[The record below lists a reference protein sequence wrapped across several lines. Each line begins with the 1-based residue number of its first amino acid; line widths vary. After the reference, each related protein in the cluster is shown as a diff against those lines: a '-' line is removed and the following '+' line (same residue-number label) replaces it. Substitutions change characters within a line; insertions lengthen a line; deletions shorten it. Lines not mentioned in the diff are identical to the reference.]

1 MATQTKAKDE
11 LKAAIAERIDQHKD
25 ALVQLVK
32 DILHDAES
40 GFREFKTSNHVQEKM
55 KEFGIPFEA
64 PVAMTGIKGMVKGGG
79 PGPTIALFGELD
91 GGIIPGHLHANPQT
105 GAAHACG
112 HNAQIGMALG
122 AVVGLQA
129 TRVLES
135 LSGNVAPCILP
146 AEELIEVE
154 HRLSLQGQGK
164 IEFFS
169 GKQEFIRLGALD
181 DVDMVLM
188 AHVRG
193 SAEGSFLIGGSS
205 NCHVAKYVEFYGK
218 QAHAAGNPHE
228 GINALTAA
236 SVAQH
241 AMHGLRETFKDGETM
256 RVHWVLNRA
265 GDELNA
271 IPAQVNMEVR
281 VRARLPELVAELDQ
295 KVNRCLRA
303 GALAVGGT
311 VRIRTIPGYLPL
323 INNPDLQGLFRTNA
337 ERFVDPSTMVV
348 YPPDYV
354 RGGSEDL
361 GDVSYLK
368 PCIHPYTAG
377 AVGWNHSDDYDIV
390 DYDKAVI
397 RMAKI
402 FAMIIIDLLA
412 DGATGAKKVL
422 GNFTPEMTKEEYL
435 AFQRSRAMDKTF
447 DDAGAK

>member
-1 MATQTKAKDE
+1 MANMTVE
-11 LKAAIAERIDQHKD
+11 EMKAAASEQIDKRGEE
-25 ALVQLVK
+25 LVGLVK
-32 DILHDAES
+32 EILHNPES
-40 GFREFKTSNHVQEKM
+40 GFREFETSKRVQKQM
-55 KEFGIPFEA
+55 DQFNIPYEA
-64 PVAMTGIKGMVKGGG
+64 PIALTGIKGMVKGGS

-91 GGIIPGHLHANPQT
+91 GGIIPSHLHANPQT
-105 GAAHACG
+105 GAAHGCG

-122 AVVGLQA
+122 ATIGL
-129 TRVLES
+129 RDSGVLDL

-154 HRLSLQGQGK
+154 HRLGLKEQGK

-181 DVDMVLM
+181 DVDMVVM

-193 SAEGSFLIGGSS
+193 SAEGSFLIGGST
-205 NCHVAKYVEFYGK
+205 NCHVAKYVEFFGR

-228 GINALTAA
+228 GINALSAA

-241 AMHGLRETFKDGETM
+241 AMHALRETFEDGKTM
-256 RVHWVLNRA
+256 RVHWVLTRA

-281 VRARLPELVAELDQ
+281 VRANVPELVAELDN

-303 GALAVGGT
+303 GALAVGGQ
-311 VRIRTIPGYLPL
+311 VRIRTVPGYLPM
-323 INNPDLQGLFRTNA
+323 INNPDLQELFRSNA
-337 ERFVDPSTMVV
+337 ARFEDPSSMVI

-361 GDVSYLK
+361 GDVSYIK

-377 AVGWNHSDDYDIV
+377 AVGWNHSDNYDIV
-390 DYDKAVI
+390 DYDKAVV

-402 FAMIIIDLLA
+402 FSMTIIDLLSDNA
-412 DGATGAKKVL
+412 AGAKRVMSSY
-422 GNFTPEMTKEEYL
+422 TPKMSKEQYL
-435 AFQRSRAMDKTF
+435 AFQRARAMDGFF
-447 DDAGAK
+447 DYAAEK

>member
-1 MATQTKAKDE
+1 MATQTTSREE
-11 LKAAIAERIDQHKD
+11 LKAAAVERIDAHKD

-32 DILHDAES
+32 DILHNAES
-40 GFREFKTSNHVQEKM
+40 GFREFETSKRVQKRM

-64 PVAMTGIKGMVKGGG
+64 PIALTGIKGLVKGGA
-79 PGPTIALFGELD
+79 PGPTVALFGELD
-91 GGIIPGHLHANPQT
+91 GGIVPGHLYANPKT

-122 AVVGLQA
+122 ATVGLQA
-129 TRVLES
+129 PGVLES
-135 LSGNVAPCILP
+135 LSGNIAPCILP

-154 HRLSLQGQGK
+154 HRLTLK
-164 IEFFS
+164 ERAEIEFFS

-181 DVDMVLM
+181 DVDMVVM

-205 NCHVAKYVEFYGK
+205 NCHVAKYVEFFGK
-218 QAHAAGNPHE
+218 QAHAAAYPHE

-271 IPAQVNMEVR
+271 IPAQVDMEVR
-281 VRARLPELVAELDQ
+281 VRARSPEMVAELDNR
-295 KVNRCLRA
+295 VNRCLMA
-303 GALAVGGT
+303 GALAVGGK

-323 INNPDLQGLFRTNA
+323 IDNLDLQELFQSNA
-337 ERFVDPSTMVV
+337 GRFADPSSMVV

-368 PCIHPYTAG
+368 PCIHTYTSG
-377 AVGWNHSDDYDIV
+377 AMGWNHSDDYDIV
-390 DYDKAVI
+390 DYDKAVV

-402 FAMIIIDLLA
+402 FAMTIIDLLA
-412 DGATGAKKVL
+412 DGGAGAKKVL
-422 GNFTPEMTKEEYL
+422 DNFTPRMTKEEYL
-435 AFQRSRAMDKTF
+435 AFQRARAMDKTF
-447 DDAGAK
+447 NYVGDE